1 MGKLPDNPEAPPYLK
16 SSMAQHS
23 NNNACAA
30 NFWACHKQNSLPFGC
45 ADKIV
50 DILLQKRAQWLY
62 QPRDHDRA
70 SSTATFAAAKFGSAK
85 SEFGPEVSQQGHLG
99 VRVRVQY
106 FSSC

>member
-1 MGKLPDNPEAPPYLK
+1 MHVLPIV
-16 SSMAQHS
+16 
-23 NNNACAA
+23 
-30 NFWACHKQNSLPFGC
+30 WVCHKHNSLPFGC
-45 ADKIV
+45 ADKV
-50 DILLQKRAQWLY
+50 VHILLLKRAQWLY

-85 SEFGPEVSQQGHLG
+85 SEFGPEVSQQCHLG